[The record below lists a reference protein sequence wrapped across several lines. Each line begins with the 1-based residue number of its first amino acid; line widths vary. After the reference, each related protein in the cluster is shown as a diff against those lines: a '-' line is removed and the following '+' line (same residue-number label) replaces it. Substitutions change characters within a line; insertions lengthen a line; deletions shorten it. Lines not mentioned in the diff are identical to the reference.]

1 MSQSQP
7 KNVSPEVSDAEFQ
20 RGPVELSDQ
29 ELDVVVG
36 GLGPV
41 GGWASA
47 DVVAGPV
54 GGW

>member
-7 KNVSPEVSDAEFQ
+7 ENVSPKFSNAVFPP
-20 RGPVELSDQ
+20 GLVELSDQ
-29 ELDVVVG
+29 QLDIVVG

-41 GGWASA
+41 GGWGSA
-47 DVVAGPV
+47 DVAAGPV